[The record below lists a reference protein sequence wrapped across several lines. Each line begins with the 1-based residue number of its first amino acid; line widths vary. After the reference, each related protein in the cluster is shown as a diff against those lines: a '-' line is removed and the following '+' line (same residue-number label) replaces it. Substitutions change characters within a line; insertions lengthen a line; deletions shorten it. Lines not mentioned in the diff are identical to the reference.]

1 MSPKTTDASLWRW
14 SVITTPVL
22 ASAAL
27 FAAGALLDQLRV
39 EPWFVVPVAACAVV
53 GTIVASHKAD
63 LGRFASTYAAL
74 AVAGSGTWLVW
85 VSASTAWST
94 TAITVLL
101 CGLVV
106 LGPMWFLARHAQ
118 HRKRLRDREEERR
131 KLIAAEAQRWPDI
144 LAALG
149 MPGVTL
155 LERANHGGVGSYS
168 LHLRLPVNG
177 RVRFGVL
184 KTRTEELEIAAGLR
198 YGALN
203 VERGDTAAD
212 VWLHVNEIDVLAQT
226 IPLPKDSAPLTINRP
241 LPLGL
246 YEDGTVLEV
255 LMQGR
260 ASKTVGLRGKGKS
273 NLINAKI
280 SALTRCVDVVVWIM
294 DNKGGRTARPWLLP
308 WLDGRTHRPV
318 LDWVAT
324 TREENT
330 RMLKAAVAV
339 IEYRSNSGIGG
350 DKIIPTAR
358 MPELML
364 ICEEVALI
372 FGQHEIANYG
382 NAKLGLTIAQLGRAE
397 AVSIDLVAQRGT
409 VTMLG
414 SGDLKSQLENTFG
427 LGVAD
432 ANDARYTFGDSKIA
446 SDLAKLE
453 HPGSLLVQ
461 AGRDTRIVPGK
472 AWWVEHAEIGGPG
485 GIAER
490 NTYVGPDLDAGSAAA
505 ADTAGGY
512 SSRWSNERA
521 GHLLPSGLPQSG
533 SVVTPPTPAASTVKT
548 TAVKLGLPESKIVQF
563 PRPSNEQPAE
573 QDKTRPAEEKRVPPI
588 LQVVHDAFTAVESD
602 RIHTTRLLGN
612 PKLTGMTAK
621 RLGMLLAACG
631 VQPQGQPFV
640 ENGERGRG
648 YHYSDVAT
656 ALQRIIAGRIRPPD
670 YAYDWTESGVD
681 ENAES

>member
-1 MSPKTTDASLWRW
+1 
-14 SVITTPVL
+14 
-22 ASAAL
+22 
-27 FAAGALLDQLRV
+27 
-39 EPWFVVPVAACAVV
+39 
-53 GTIVASHKAD
+53 
-63 LGRFASTYAAL
+63 
-74 AVAGSGTWLVW
+74 
-85 VSASTAWST
+85 
-94 TAITVLL
+94 
-101 CGLVV
+101 
-106 LGPMWFLARHAQ
+106 
-118 HRKRLRDREEERR
+118 
-131 KLIAAEAQRWPDI
+131 
-144 LAALG
+144 
-149 MPGVTL
+149 
-155 LERANHGGVGSYS
+155 
-168 LHLRLPVNG
+168 
-177 RVRFGVL
+177 
-184 KTRTEELEIAAGLR
+184 
-198 YGALN
+198 
-203 VERGDTAAD
+203 
-212 VWLHVNEIDVLAQT
+212 
-226 IPLPKDSAPLTINRP
+226 
-241 LPLGL
+241 
-246 YEDGTVLEV
+246 
-255 LMQGR
+255 
-260 ASKTVGLRGKGKS
+260 
-273 NLINAKI
+273 
-280 SALTRCVDVVVWIM
+280 
-294 DNKGGRTARPWLLP
+294 
-308 WLDGRTHRPV
+308 
-318 LDWVAT
+318 
-324 TREENT
+324 
-330 RMLKAAVAV
+330 MLKAAVAV

-372 FGQHEIANYG
+372 FGQHEMANYG
-382 NAKLGLTIAQLGRAE
+382 NAKLGLTIVQLGRAE
-397 AVSIDLVAQRGT
+397 AVSVDLVAQRGT

-505 ADTAGGY
+505 ADAAGGY
-512 SSRWSNERA
+512 ASRWSHERA

-533 SVVTPPTPAASTVKT
+533 TVITPPSPAASTTTT
-548 TAVKLGLPESKIVQF
+548 TAVKLGLPESKLVHF
-563 PRPSNEQPAE
+563 PRPSNELPAE
-573 QDKTRPAEEKRVPPI
+573 QDKTTTAEEKRVPPI

-612 PKLTGMTAK
+612 PKLTGMSAK

-656 ALQRIIAGRIRPPD
+656 AVQRIVAGRIRPPD
-670 YAYDWTESGVD
+670 YAYDWSVPTD
-681 ENAES
+681 EEQNG

>member
-1 MSPKTTDASLWRW
+1 MQRKTPAAAHGSLWRW
-14 SVITTPVL
+14 SVVTTPIL
-22 ASAAL
+22 ATAGL
-27 FAAGALLDQLRV
+27 FALGALIDQLRLSL
-39 EPWFVVPVAACAVV
+39 WFVVPIAVCGV
-53 GTIVASHKAD
+53 IGTIIAVRKAD
-63 LGRFASTYAAL
+63 LGRFASWYAVL
-74 AVAGSGTWLVW
+74 VVLGSGTWLAW
-85 VSASTAWST
+85 VAAFTAWSSW
-94 TAITVLL
+94 AVTVLL
-101 CGLVV
+101 CGLVTF
-106 LGPMWFLARHAQ
+106 GPLWFLARHTQ
-118 HRKRLRDREEERR
+118 HRKRLRDLEEERR
-131 KLIAAEAQRWPDI
+131 QRIAAEAQKWPDI
-144 LAALG
+144 LAGLG
-149 MPGVTL
+149 MPGVVL
-155 LERANHGGVGSYS
+155 LERVKHGEGSYS

-184 KTRTEELEIAAGLR
+184 KSRTEELEIAAGLR

-226 IPLPKDSAPLTINRP
+226 IPLPKDNTPLTINRP

-255 LMQGR
+255 PMQGR

-273 NLINAKI
+273 NLINVKLA
-280 SALTRCVDVVVWIM
+280 ALTRCVDVVIWIM

-308 WLDGRTHRPV
+308 WLDGRTDRPV

-324 TREENT
+324 TRAENT

-339 IEYRSNSGIGG
+339 IEYRASSGIGG

-372 FGQHEIANYG
+372 FGQHDVANYG
-382 NAKLGLTIAQLGRAE
+382 NAKLGLTIVQLGRAE
-397 AVSIDLVAQRGT
+397 AVSVDLVAQRGT

-432 ANDARYTFGDSKIA
+432 ANDARYTFGDSHIA
-446 SDLAKLE
+446 ADLAKLE
-453 HPGSLLVQ
+453 HPGSLLVR

-485 GIAER
+485 GVAER
-490 NTYVGPDLDAGSAAA
+490 NTYIRPDLDEGSAAA
-505 ADTAGGY
+505 ADAAGEY
-512 SSRWSNERA
+512 HTRWSDERA
-521 GHLLPSGLPQSG
+521 GHLRLSSVSPPATVIPPPRPAVTTTSSTASKLGLPQSTL
-533 SVVTPPTPAASTVKT
+533 VH
-548 TAVKLGLPESKIVQF
+548 F
-563 PRPSNEQPAE
+563 PRQQDERPSGDPPAE
-573 QDKTRPAEEKRVPPI
+573 RPVPPI
-588 LQVVHDAFTAVESD
+588 LKVIHDAFKSVESD
-602 RIHTTRLLGN
+602 RIHTTRLLAN
-612 PKLTGMTAK
+612 PRLTGMSAK

-656 ALQRIIAGRIRPPD
+656 AVQRIATGRFRPPD
-670 YAYDWTESGVD
+670 YAYEWSLPPGD
-681 ENAES
+681 EEAKE